1 MNQACGVKE
10 NVVCGLA
17 SCHLIKSLPR
27 KFWHICTFFKSLHQM
42 VIIQLTGEEL
52 GELFRNPELL
62 CVHVIN
68 TDCFSQKR
76 VWFHL
81 VQCRSLYT
89 GLKILV

>member
-1 MNQACGVKE
+1 
-10 NVVCGLA
+10 
-17 SCHLIKSLPR
+17 
-27 KFWHICTFFKSLHQM
+27 M